1 MSDINNAFRMDQDIY
16 SGFDEVNDLSMLQN
30 EDVFQEA
37 VKTSYGQRRGPLV
50 VPQTRGGAGF
60 GAKTAAKPPTT
71 ALRGVLGSRRGT
83 AVRGPEEGGGIR
95 PISAIN
101 AAGFTPNAVN
111 RSATGAAAFRS
122 GTTEAKLEETP
133 EAAIKKMEKEI
144 MDLID
149 ESSFALESR
158 QHKVALEKANKAV
171 TKEKILQRHR
181 DLQGFSEQTYLDLTY
196 SVYFNSGN
204 VFEACEMYQEAQT
217 AYMAIIKNKAF
228 SSAGRFRVNLG
239 NILLKQGKHVE
250 AIRMYRRALDQIPE
264 THTHMRIKILKNI
277 GVTFIKMNPPQYSD
291 AIVSFEHIMKTKPDF
306 KTAFNLDLCYYA
318 IGDQDKM
325 KKSFH
330 RLLTV
335 PMEGIE
341 DDDRYLQYGDDPHSS
356 LVLEAI
362 KDDEL
367 RKIEQN
373 KKRLAEKSI
382 IQAAK
387 LIAPVV
393 EGTEALGFDWCV
405 DCVRESQHTELASE
419 LEINKAIMYLKL
431 KDFQKAVEALKVFEK
446 KNSKIAST
454 AANNLSFLYF
464 LKGESKEAEKY
475 ADQAIESDRYNP
487 YALVNRGNIHYKAG
501 ELEKARDYY
510 QESLSIE
517 SGCAEALYNLGL
529 TFKTMGNL
537 ENSLE
542 CFEKLHAILNNC
554 PEVIYQ
560 IASLYDM
567 KSDIQQSVDWF
578 MHLITI
584 VPTDPGIL
592 AQIGAIYDQ
601 DNDRSQAFQYF
612 LESHKYFPSDIST
625 ISWLGAFYID
635 GQFHEKAIQ
644 YFERASL
651 IEPQE
656 VKWQLMIAS
665 CYRRSGNYQQSL
677 ATYKKIHMRFPDNV
691 ECLKFLVRICTD
703 LGLKELQEYANKLK
717 KAEKAKELRDQRR
730 ENSGRKSGRQ
740 RNSGGSE
747 RSNSGTRAPSGR
759 QNSGR
764 QNSGRRADQEV
775 ALRDSGSGKKKPV
788 DATYSDPIGDLP
800 PRPRTSAKTRVVED
814 DDFGDEELGDDMLP
828 E

>member
-1 MSDINNAFRMDQDIY
+1 MFCFFRMDQDIY
-16 SGFDEVNDLSMLQN
+16 SGFDEVNDLTALQN

-50 VPQTRGGAGF
+50 VPQSRGGAGF
-60 GAKTAAKPPTT
+60 GAKTASKPPPT
-71 ALRGVLGSRRGT
+71 AVRGVLGTARRGT
-83 AVRGPEEGGGIR
+83 AMRAAEDGAGR
-95 PISAIN
+95 PISAITP
-101 AAGFTPNAVN
+101 AGFTPGN
-111 RSATGAAAFRS
+111 RAGTGAASFRS
-122 GTTEAKLEETP
+122 AGMDAKLEETP

-149 ESSFALESR
+149 ESSFSLESR
-158 QHKVALEKANKAV
+158 QFKVALEKANKAV

-217 AYMAIIKNKAF
+217 AYMSIIKNKAF
-228 SSAGRFRVNLG
+228 SNAGRFRVNLG
-239 NILLKQGKHVE
+239 NILLKQGKYVE

-264 THTHMRIKILKNI
+264 THTNMRIKILKNI
-277 GVTFIKMNPPQYSD
+277 GVTFIKMSPPQYSD

-306 KTAFNLDLCYYA
+306 KTAFNLTLCYYA
-318 IGDQDKM
+318 IGDQDNM
-325 KKSFH
+325 KKGFH
-330 RLLTV
+330 RLITV
-335 PMEGIE
+335 PIEGVE

-367 RKIEQN
+367 RKIERT
-373 KKRLAEKSI
+373 KKRLAEKAI

-387 LIAPVV
+387 LIAPVIDS
-393 EGTEALGFDWCV
+393 TESLGFDWCV
-405 DCVRESQHTELASE
+405 DSVRDSQHTDLASE
-419 LEINKAIMYLKL
+419 LEINKAIMYLRL
-431 KDFQKAVEALKVFEK
+431 KDFTKAVEALKVFEK

-464 LKGESKEAEKY
+464 LKGEKKEAEKY
-475 ADQAIESDRYNP
+475 AGQAIESDRYNP
-487 YALVNRGNIHYKAG
+487 CALVNMGNIHYKSG
-501 ELEKARDYY
+501 EMEKARDYY
-510 QESLSIE
+510 QESLAIE
-517 SGCAEALYNLGL
+517 SGCAEAMYNLGL

-537 ENSLE
+537 DSALE
-542 CFEKLHAILNNC
+542 CFEKLHTILNNC

-560 IASLYDM
+560 IAVLYDM
-567 KSDIQQSVDWF
+567 KQDIQQSVDWF
-578 MHLITI
+578 MHLLTI

-592 AQIGAIYDQ
+592 SQIGAIYDA

-651 IEPQE
+651 VEPQE

-677 ATYKKIHMRFPDNV
+677 ATYKKIHLRFPDNV

-703 LGLKELQEYANKLK
+703 LGLNEAQEYANKLK
-717 KAEKAKELRDQRR
+717 KAEKAKELREQRR
-730 ENSGRKSGRQ
+730 DNSGRRSGRVK
-740 RNSGGSE
+740 
-747 RSNSGTRAPSGR
+747 GTGEGDRA
-759 QNSGR
+759 NSGR
-764 QNSGRRADQEV
+764 QNSGRAPSGRRESEV
-775 ALRDSGSGKKKPV
+775 RQPSAGKKKPV
-788 DATYSDPIGDLP
+788 DASYSDPIGDLP
-800 PRPRTSAKTRVVED
+800 SRPRTSARTRVVED
-814 DDFGDEELGDDMLP
+814 DDFGDEELGDDLLP

>member
-1 MSDINNAFRMDQDIY
+1 MDQDIY
-16 SGFDEVNDLSMLQN
+16 SGFDEVKDLSMLQN

-50 VPQTRGGAGF
+50 VPQSRGGAGF
-60 GAKTAAKPPTT
+60 GVKNASKPPPT
-71 ALRGVLGSRRGT
+71 AVRGVLGSRRGT
-83 AVRGPEEGGGIR
+83 ALRNTDDGGGR
-95 PISAIN
+95 PITAITP
-101 AAGFTPNAVN
+101 AGF
-111 RSATGAAAFRS
+111 SATAGGKSRVGGADYRS
-122 GTTEAKLEETP
+122 SNDAKLEETP

-149 ESSFALESR
+149 ESSFALEGR
-158 QHKVALEKANKAV
+158 QYKVALEKANKAV

-228 SSAGRFRVNLG
+228 SNAGRFRVNLG

-306 KTAFNLDLCYYA
+306 RTAFNLTLCYYA

-325 KKSFH
+325 KKAFH

-335 PMEGIE
+335 PIEGVE

-367 RKIEQN
+367 RTIERT
-373 KKRLAEKSI
+373 KKRLAEKTVV
-382 IQAAK
+382 QAAK
-387 LIAPVV
+387 LIAPVI
-393 EGTEALGFDWCV
+393 EGSEALGFDWCV

-419 LEINKAIMYLKL
+419 LEINKAIMFLKL

-454 AANNLSFLYF
+454 AANNLAFLYF
-464 LKGESKEAEKY
+464 LKGESNEAEKY
-475 ADQAIESDRYNP
+475 ANQAIESDRYNP
-487 YALVNRGNIHYKAG
+487 YALVNRGNIHFKAG
-501 ELEKARDYY
+501 QLEKARDYY
-510 QESLSIE
+510 QEALSIE

-529 TFKTMGNL
+529 SFKTMGNIDS
-537 ENSLE
+537 SLE
-542 CFEKLHAILNNC
+542 CFEKLHTILNNC

-560 IASLYDM
+560 IAALYDM
-567 KSDIQQSVDWF
+567 KQDIQQSVDWF

-592 AQIGAIYDQ
+592 SQIGAIYDQ

-677 ATYKKIHMRFPDNV
+677 ATYKKIHMKFPDNV

-730 ENSGRKSGRQ
+730 ENSGRRSGRQ

-747 RSNSGTRAPSGR
+747 RSSSGKRAPSGR
-759 QNSGR
+759 QHSGRRGQEQEVAVRDTNSGR
-764 QNSGRRADQEV
+764 
-775 ALRDSGSGKKKPV
+775 KKAV
-788 DATYSDPIGDLP
+788 DATYSDPIGELP
-800 PRPRTSAKTRVVED
+800 PRPRTAARTKVVDD
-814 DDFGDEELGDDMLP
+814 DDFGDEELGDDLLP

>member
-1 MSDINNAFRMDQDIY
+1 MMGNNNGIYLLGVVMDQDIY
-16 SGFDEVNDLSMLQN
+16 SGFDEVNDLSQLQN

-50 VPQTRGGAGF
+50 VPQSRGGTGF
-60 GAKTAAKPPTT
+60 GAKNVNKPPST
-71 ALRGVLGSRRGT
+71 AVRGVLGSRRGT
-83 AVRGPEEGGGIR
+83 ALRNEDAGGTAR

-101 AAGFTPNAVN
+101 PAGFNAVN
-111 RSATGAAAFRS
+111 RSATGAASFRS
-122 GTTEAKLEETP
+122 TNTEAKLEETP
-133 EAAIKKMEKEI
+133 EAVIKKMEKEI

-158 QHKVALEKANKAV
+158 QYKVALEKANKAV

-217 AYMAIIKNKAF
+217 AYMSIIKNKAF
-228 SSAGRFRVNLG
+228 SNAGRFRVNLG

-277 GVTFIKMNPPQYSD
+277 GISFIKMNPPQYTD

-306 KTAFNLDLCYYA
+306 KTAFNLTLCYYA
-318 IGDQDKM
+318 IGDPEKM
-325 KKSFH
+325 KKAFH
-330 RLLTV
+330 RLLSV
-335 PMEGIE
+335 PIEGVE
-341 DDDRYLQYGDDPHSS
+341 DEDRYLQYGDDPHSS

-362 KDDEL
+362 KDDGL
-367 RKIEQN
+367 RKIERG
-373 KKRLAEKSI
+373 KKRFAEKSI
-382 IQAAK
+382 VQAAK
-387 LIAPVV
+387 LIAPII
-393 EGTEALGFDWCV
+393 ESTEALGFDWCV
-405 DCVRESQHTELASE
+405 DCVRESSHTDLASE
-419 LEINKAIMYLKL
+419 LEINKAIMFLKQ

-446 KNSKIAST
+446 KDSKIAST

-475 ADQAIESDRYNP
+475 ADQAIENDRYNP

-501 ELEKARDYY
+501 EMEKARDYY

-529 TFKTMGNL
+529 CYKSMGNTD
-537 ENSLE
+537 SALE
-542 CFEKLHAILNNC
+542 CFEKLHTILNNC

-560 IASLYDM
+560 IAALYDV
-567 KSDIQQSVDWF
+567 KQDIQQSVDWF

-592 AQIGAIYDQ
+592 SHIGEIYDT

-612 LESHKYFPSDIST
+612 YESHKYFPSNIST
-625 ISWLGAFYID
+625 ISWLGAYYID

-677 ATYKKIHMRFPDNV
+677 STYKKIHMRFPDNV

-703 LGLKELQEYANKLK
+703 LGLKDLQEYANKLK

-730 ENSGRKSGRQ
+730 ENSGRKSGRN
-740 RNSGGSE
+740 RGSGGSD
-747 RSNSGTRAPSGR
+747 RSGSGSRKESA
-759 QNSGR
+759 R
-764 QNSGRRADQEV
+764 QNSGRRDQEV
-775 ALRDSGSGKKKPV
+775 ALRDSSSGRKKPV

-800 PRPRTSAKTRVVED
+800 PRPRTAARTRVADE
-814 DDFGDEELGDDMLP
+814 DDFGDEELGDDLLP